1 MTEIGTLPYS
11 VLYTAARDLGY
22 TELEAMRYASEPDL
36 FAADHPDDVVELL
49 DTERERADDGEPE

>member
-1 MTEIGTLPYS
+1 MTEIDTLPYS

-49 DTERERADDGEPE
+49 DTEGERADDR

>member
-1 MTEIGTLPYS
+1 MTEFSTLPYS

-49 DTERERADDGEPE
+49 DAEGEGSRPQ

>member
-1 MTEIGTLPYS
+1 MTDIRMLPYS

-36 FAADHPDDVVELL
+36 FAADHPDYIVELL
-49 DTERERADDGEPE
+49 DADG